1 MVDGFRCHKE
11 DVELGFF
18 ELRVKMNGDS
28 SELAA
33 KLQSHYQALN
43 EQGYEKMIQTVFPKI
58 TCNGDYLEIG
68 VAYPYPKN
76 GIKEFNFEA
85 TTAVFDKIKEC
96 DQKLQ
101 LDLQLGAS
109 MKDIISKDEPLI

>member
-11 DVELGFF
+11 DIELGFF

-33 KLQSHYQALN
+33 KLQSHYQGMN
-43 EQGYEKMIQTVFPKI
+43 EGYTKMVESIFPKI

-68 VAYPYPKN
+68 VAYPYPTN
-76 GIKEFNFEA
+76 SIKELNFEA
-85 TTAVFDKIKEC
+85 TKAVFDQIKGC

-109 MKDIISKDEPLI
+109 MKDIISKEEPLI